1 MTQETSSLM
10 DGELSPAEAARAI
23 RACCDSP
30 GEVDNWHLYHVIGD
44 AMRGQVPRDLAYN
57 RAIRAALEQEPAI
70 VARPKRVLDTA
81 FARVSLAAA
90 ASVATIGIEGWMGMQ
105 QGGTSAP
112 GTVANGVTPG
122 SMVQPA
128 SSVAKAPVA
137 VAPTLVV
144 DTRPYEAAHRQV
156 PRPDAY
162 TPVANK
168 APAPA
173 K

>member
-30 GEVDNWHLYHVIGD
+30 GDIDNWHLYHVIGD
-44 AMRGQVPRDLAYN
+44 AMRGQVPRELAYN

-90 ASVATIGIEGWMGMQ
+90 ASVATIGIVGWMGFQ
-105 QGGTSAP
+105 QGGSSAP
-112 GTVANGVTPG
+112 A
-122 SMVQPA
+122 
-128 SSVAKAPVA
+128 A
-137 VAPTLVV
+137 VAAGVPSSGIMPAGASKPAPAMVV

-162 TPVANK
+162 TTVANK